1 MAPGQNEIASTIHRS
16 ALSLNT
22 GGISPAQRGI
32 ALSFATRDDPDRVV
46 ARRPLKPQRLGRLG
60 RIGVERAQGVCDNA
74 WSSFRAMPKPPSL

>member
-22 GGISPAQRGI
+22 GSISPAQRGI
-32 ALSFATRDDPDRVV
+32 ALSFATRDDPHRVV
-46 ARRPLKPQRLGRLG
+46 VRRPLKPQRLG

-74 WSSFRAMPKPPSL
+74 WSSFRAVPKLPSL

>member
-22 GGISPAQRGI
+22 GSISPAQRGI
-32 ALSFATRDDPDRVV
+32 ALSFATRDDPHRVV
-46 ARRPLKPQRLGRLG
+46 VRRPLKPQRLGRLG

-74 WSSFRAMPKPPSL
+74 WSSFRAVPKLPSL